1 MIDINNKKFNFYDPV
16 KIVDNDKEDQIFSET
31 LYILSE
37 KYIPSRENKMI
48 MNQFENLVINHN
60 NTEEKQKTS
69 EKIYT
74 GFEYLISTDL
84 ITKLD
89 ENQNELSLLS
99 SNFILLDINHNH
111 NYNLVSDALEQILD
125 FRMIPIIS
133 HPERFEI
140 LNKERIFELKDKGIL
155 FQLSLG
161 SFSSFFGEEIEK
173 KSKDFL
179 EIGIYDFIATDS
191 INYDQMNNSFIE
203 NKIESVSKIIGSQK
217 LNEIFLENP
226 KNVTDQKSSNDFQIS
241 RH

>member
-16 KIVDNDKEDQIFSET
+16 TIVDNDKEYQIFSET

-84 ITKLD
+84 IKKLD

-111 NYNLVSDALEQILD
+111 NYNLVSNALEQILD

-191 INYDQMNNSFIE
+191 INYYQMNNSFIE

>member
-16 KIVDNDKEDQIFSET
+16 TIVDNDKEDQIFSET

-84 ITKLD
+84 VTKLG

-111 NYNLVSDALEQILD
+111 NYNLVGDTLEQILD
-125 FRMIPIIS
+125 VRMIPIIS

-140 LNKERIFELKDKGIL
+140 LNKERIFELKDKGVL

-191 INYDQMNNSFIE
+191 INYYQMNNSFIE

>member
-16 KIVDNDKEDQIFSET
+16 TIVDNDKEYQIFSET

-84 ITKLD
+84 IKKLD

-99 SNFILLDINHNH
+99 SNFILLDINHNQ

-191 INYDQMNNSFIE
+191 INYYQMNNSFIE

>member
-16 KIVDNDKEDQIFSET
+16 TIVDDDKEYLIFGET

-37 KYIPSRENKMI
+37 KYIPSRENKMV

-60 NTEEKQKTS
+60 KIEEKYKNS

-74 GFEYLISTDL
+74 GFEYLVTIDL
-84 ITKLD
+84 VEKL
-89 ENQNELSLLS
+89 EKNQNELSLLS
-99 SNFILLDINHNH
+99 SNFILLDINYNN
-111 NYNLVSDALEQILD
+111 NYKLVREILEQILAL
-125 FRMIPIIS
+125 RMIPIIS
-133 HPERFEI
+133 HPERFLI
-140 LNKERIFELKDKGIL
+140 LNEDIIFELKDQGVL

-161 SFSSFFGEEIEK
+161 SFSSFFGEKIEK
-173 KSKDFL
+173 KSRVFL
-179 EIGIYDFIATDS
+179 ERGIYDFIATDS
-191 INYDQMNNSFIE
+191 INYDQMDNSFIE
-203 NKIESVSKIIGSQK
+203 NKIECISKIIGTQK

>member
-16 KIVDNDKEDQIFSET
+16 TIVDNDKEDQIFSET

-140 LNKERIFELKDKGIL
+140 LNKERIFELKDKGVL

-161 SFSSFFGEEIEK
+161 SFSSFFGQEIEK

-179 EIGIYDFIATDS
+179 EIGVYDFIATDS

-203 NKIESVSKIIGSQK
+203 NKIETISKIIGSQK

>member
-16 KIVDNDKEDQIFSET
+16 TIVDNDKEDQIFSET

-84 ITKLD
+84 VTKLG

-111 NYNLVSDALEQILD
+111 NYNLVGDTLEQILD
-125 FRMIPIIS
+125 VRMIPIIS

-191 INYDQMNNSFIE
+191 INYYQMNNSFIE

>member
-16 KIVDNDKEDQIFSET
+16 TIVDNDKEYQIFSET

-84 ITKLD
+84 IKKLD

-191 INYDQMNNSFIE
+191 INYYQMNNSFIE